1 MPVELLY
8 KDDFFGIKKA
18 CIEVR
23 KVLGNGFLEKVY
35 ERALSHELSSLG
47 FSVQSQVPVTIDYKG
62 TIVGNYIIDL
72 VVNDKIIIELKCVD
86 HLSDIHKA
94 QTLNY
99 LKATGYKL
107 GILINFP
114 NRKKG
119 LISSVYQT

>member
-23 KVLGNGFLEKVY
+23 KVLGNGFLEIVY
-35 ERALSHELSSLG
+35 ERALFHELSTLG

-72 VVNDKIIIELKCVD
+72 F
-86 HLSDIHKA
+86 S
-94 QTLNY
+94 
-99 LKATGYKL
+99 
-107 GILINFP
+107 
-114 NRKKG
+114 
-119 LISSVYQT
+119 